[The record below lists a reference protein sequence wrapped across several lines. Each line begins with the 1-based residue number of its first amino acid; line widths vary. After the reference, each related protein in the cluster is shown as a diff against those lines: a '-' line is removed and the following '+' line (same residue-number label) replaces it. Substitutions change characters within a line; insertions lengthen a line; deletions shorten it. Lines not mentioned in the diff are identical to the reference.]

1 MTCFHLKAVMTSPP
15 GHSKVEQ
22 RTAVVVWSR
31 VTKGKVLETSQL
43 SLQIPPSLPYQPAA
57 ASSPLRLVSPYL
69 RSPSQQ
75 GHGSQQPL
83 HHFITPRPIATFK
96 PQVPREVKKKKREE
110 LQFQDVSFIRKKHR
124 KYVWKQNQR
133 ELEQGHTECYKPKS
147 FVRMQ

>member
-96 PQVPREVKKKKREE
+96 PQVPREVKKKKGRNCNSKMFH
-110 LQFQDVSFIRKKHR
+110 LFGRNIGNTYGNRTNGS
-124 KYVWKQNQR
+124 
-133 ELEQGHTECYKPKS
+133 
-147 FVRMQ
+147 